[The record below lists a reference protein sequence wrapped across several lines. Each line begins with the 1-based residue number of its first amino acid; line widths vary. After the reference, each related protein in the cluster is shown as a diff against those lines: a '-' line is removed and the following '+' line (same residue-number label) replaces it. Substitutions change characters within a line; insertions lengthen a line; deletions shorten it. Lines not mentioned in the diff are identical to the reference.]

1 MTPRLSYLVMNTQ
14 KKSRLVKVTFAITLA
29 LILWGLVGVFLDR
42 FSVTMYWGIGLGV
55 TAGLLFVTSLAIQKL
70 GIKNGLL
77 VVLPVLATVFGALAL
92 NQIRGWPFGFVTFHD
107 ILGWKIF
114 LGISWPVPIF
124 WTCIIL
130 SMLLLM
136 QPKESSKD
144 PKNLFSWAFDT
155 AILVMFVSLIIEPI
169 LNNTSALAWSIQ
181 GPFLGVPFSSF
192 LGWFLTAFVAAF
204 IAILASKSYLTDAH
218 DKPLALYI
226 AILGFGIL
234 SSSAAHR
241 FNLPAIEIMGIIFSA
256 ALVYLLIRRIMQ
268 TRKQVKT
275 SELPS

>member
-1 MTPRLSYLVMNTQ
+1 MNTQ

-29 LILWGLVGVFLDR
+29 LILWGLVGVFLNR

-55 TAGLLFVTSLAIQKL
+55 TAGLIFVTSLAIQKY

-77 VVLPVLATVFGALAL
+77 VVLPVLVTVFGALSL
-92 NQIRGWPFGFVTFHD
+92 NQMRGWPFGMVTFHD

-114 LGISWPVPIF
+114 LGISWPVPVF
-124 WTCIIL
+124 WTCIIV
-130 SMLLLM
+130 SMLLLT

-144 PKNLFSWAFDT
+144 PKILFSWAFDT
-155 AILVMFVSLIIEPI
+155 AILAMLVSVIVEPI
-169 LNNTSALAWSIQ
+169 LNNTSALAWSVQ

-204 IAILASKSYLTDAH
+204 VAILAGKPYLVNIQEKSFTL
-218 DKPLALYI
+218 LV

-234 SSSAAHR
+234 SSAAAHR
-241 FNLPAIEIMGIIFSA
+241 FSLPAIEIIGIIFSIA
-256 ALVYLLIRRIMQ
+256 FIFLLIRKFVQ
-268 TRKQVKT
+268 TKKQVKPT
-275 SELPS
+275 EVSP